1 MGNITGTP
9 LSALVAWESQNMDWG
24 WNLVIKMILKPLSH
38 KHSCPEET
46 RSGYLME
53 QRKHFHPWSLES
65 AAQSYP

>member
-9 LSALVAWESQNMDWG
+9 SSALVAWESQNMDWG

-38 KHSCPEET
+38 KRSCPEET

-53 QRKHFHPWSLES
+53 QR
-65 AAQSYP
+65 